1 MPQVLLYT
9 RVLISDKKERGARP
23 FVKVKQREI
32 ICVINWVNKRSGIII
47 CVTEGSP
54 RPRVNAFGLF
64 CLNGRPRAEQNVN
77 RSR

>member
-9 RVLISDKKERGARP
+9 RVSISDKKERGARP
-23 FVKVKQREI
+23 FVKVERREI

-54 RPRVNAFGLF
+54 FLRVTLSVYF
-64 CLNGRPRAEQNVN
+64 V
-77 RSR
+77 